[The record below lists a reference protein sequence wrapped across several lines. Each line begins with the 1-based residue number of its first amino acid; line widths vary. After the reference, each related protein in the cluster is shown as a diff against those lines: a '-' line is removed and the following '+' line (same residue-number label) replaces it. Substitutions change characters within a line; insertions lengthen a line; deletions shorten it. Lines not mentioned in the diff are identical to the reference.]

1 MTVKE
6 AIVRWNV
13 TQSTV
18 YSYLK
23 DELVLGAEKKE
34 VQWVIPDDALCPYK
48 PTKSPMSQEEMIIFI
63 LRALNENKT
72 IPPALLNLQP
82 EKLSA
87 VFKALEKQNYITKL
101 DNVQHRDP
109 FGRYL
114 INLETTKTYLKPK
127 QSLQKASEL
136 LLKFAPTLIS
146 LLQTIL

>member
-1 MTVKE
+1 
-6 AIVRWNV
+6 
-13 TQSTV
+13 
-18 YSYLK
+18 
-23 DELVLGAEKKE
+23 
-34 VQWVIPDDALCPYK
+34 
-48 PTKSPMSQEEMIIFI
+48 MIIFI

-72 IPPALLNLQP
+72 IPPTLLNLQP